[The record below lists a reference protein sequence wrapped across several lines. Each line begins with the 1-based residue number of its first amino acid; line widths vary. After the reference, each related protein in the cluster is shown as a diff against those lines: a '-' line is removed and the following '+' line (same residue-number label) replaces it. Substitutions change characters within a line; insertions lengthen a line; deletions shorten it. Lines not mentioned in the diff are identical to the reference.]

1 MLLRQA
7 TANLF
12 RRRIRPPSQIF
23 STTKTNFSYQPPSDI
38 HQHWWSLI
46 HRDPRLWFFLFG
58 NAAIFVGINTSPILA
73 KQVSTEENL
82 KDDSDFVGLRKI
94 EDGSVISNIHTSKWR
109 VFTDYARDM
118 FLQGK
123 LKEAEQFFLSALEE
137 AKQGFGER
145 DPHVASSCNNL
156 AELYRVNRA
165 FDKAEPLYLQAI
177 DILEQTFGPE
187 DIRVGSALHNLGQ
200 FYLVQ
205 RKLEEAHNCYE
216 RAVKIKGRVLGH
228 NHVDYADTMYH
239 LGMVLYLRGKNVDA
253 EALVLDSV
261 RILEESGQA
270 ESTVCVKRLR
280 YLAQIYLKTNRVRE
294 AENVQRKILHI
305 LELTKGWNSL
315 DTVIAAEGLA
325 LTLESAGSLKEAQEL
340 IERCLNARK
349 TLLPEDHIQIGA
361 NWLHIARLAML
372 NANWLRKMD
381 TSKAIAA
388 LEKAKDHLN
397 NSVRIAENILNKLSE
412 QNGKV
417 QGLGA
422 PGETRKNGREAL
434 VILLQSYDALGLLEI
449 TKKELQD
456 LKDEHTPV
464 VEAGNSFFRCISAY
478 KKFGSEK
485 PIHDTRDVKTEYLSC
500 LKHLAS
506 LIIDTDTDTEGTQRS
521 DRLKLN
527 DIKNEIKHVEAE
539 VSPQRRERN

>member
-349 TLLPEDHIQIGA
+349 TLLPEDHIQ
-361 NWLHIARLAML
+361 
-372 NANWLRKMD
+372 
-381 TSKAIAA
+381 
-388 LEKAKDHLN
+388 
-397 NSVRIAENILNKLSE
+397 
-412 QNGKV
+412 
-417 QGLGA
+417 
-422 PGETRKNGREAL
+422 
-434 VILLQSYDALGLLEI
+434 LQSYDALGLLEI